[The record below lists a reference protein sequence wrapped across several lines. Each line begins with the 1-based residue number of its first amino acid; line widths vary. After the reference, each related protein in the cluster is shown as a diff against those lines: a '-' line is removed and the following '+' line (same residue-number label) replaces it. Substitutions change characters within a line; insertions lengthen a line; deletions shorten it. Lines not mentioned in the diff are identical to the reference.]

1 MYFCGV
7 EMKKHFSV
15 LQKGNNFNFGWNN
28 GKRPTKPSYVWGCMC
43 ECVYARVDGLVS
55 TAKKGFNNSRFYF
68 INGHAHRKCE
78 LWWCI
83 WWWWYAIK
91 KLLLYAFL
99 CGSGTHKRGFLDFQP
114 KTNAWTQKLYEQQ
127 SRHPLFLS
135 SYFLLSALRHPLSEF
150 YSIYVGAHPSKKNH
164 SQSHTH
170 TPNLPVRS
178 THTHSFI
185 HSPKSQNSL
194 PYNRISKG
202 NSFSTFGRLATVL
215 VFFQHFIMRS
225 RSHKVIR
232 FLLFAH
238 N

>member
-1 MYFCGV
+1 MWIMMMYMV
-7 EMKKHFSV
+7 MMIRDKK
-15 LQKGNNFNFGWNN
+15 NFFFMLF
-28 GKRPTKPSYVWGCMC
+28 YVAAERTRG
-43 ECVYARVDGLVS
+43 
-55 TAKKGFNNSRFYF
+55 
-68 INGHAHRKCE
+68 
-78 LWWCI
+78 
-83 WWWWYAIK
+83 
-91 KLLLYAFL
+91 
-99 CGSGTHKRGFLDFQP
+99 GFLDLQP

-135 SYFLLSALRHPLSEF
+135 FYFRLSALRHPLSGF
-150 YSIYVGAHPSKKNH
+150 YSVYVGAHPSKKNH
-164 SQSHTH
+164 SQSQTH

-178 THTHSFI
+178 TLTHSFI

-194 PYNRISKG
+194 PSNRISKG